1 MVMKYEVGGER
12 AGGGGGGRRSYV
24 KVAREGDLEEVAEL
38 PTNES
43 GLLHLSTVK
52 VWAVAVTVTV
62 RSRKKKFL
70 CKSGPTFFT
79 SRKMSKFWVGM
90 MV

>member
-1 MVMKYEVGGER
+1 MVMKYEGGGER

-52 VWAVAVTVTV
+52 VCHCNLP
-62 RSRKKKFL
+62 SRTILSSPFRD
-70 CKSGPTFFT
+70 PTNFSSENLTPHFIL
-79 SRKMSKFWVGM
+79 F
-90 MV
+90 

>member
-1 MVMKYEVGGER
+1 
-12 AGGGGGGRRSYV
+12 V

-52 VWAVAVTVTV
+52 VWAVTVTV
-62 RSRKKKFL
+62 RSRKKNVL
-70 CKSGPTFFT
+70 CNSGPTFFT
-79 SRKMSKFWVGM
+79 SRKLSKFWVGM
-90 MV
+90 MVKAVWQFALTFI